1 MKRTLLI
8 AMFVVSLFSVKT
20 LAQETLSPQPTKI
33 ILNIGTDVC
42 MINLDENLSG
52 SIVRRD
58 ITPKVEL
65 DGGGKV
71 YLKIPERKISYKG
84 KYEVIWADTFRSY
97 QNGKMTHSV
106 SATAVVVDWEKWS
119 EDSALEQVSAE
130 IEWRAVNEFTLLVDE
145 VDHRIYATP
154 EAFTAI
160 RKLGAS
166 LTAEEFKLP
175 SSNYTHSF
183 KNTKGAI
190 IFDAEDSKL
199 YMRLINEKGYDS
211 TFQIK
216 KNGEVKMV
224 TPPKEKAERPR
235 LVS

>member
-130 IEWRAVNEFTLLVDE
+130 IEWRAINNFTLLADE
-145 VDHRIYATP
+145 IDRRVYVTP
-154 EAFTAI
+154 EALVVIEKFGAI
-160 RKLGAS
+160 

-175 SSNYTHSF
+175 SSNYVHNLRNS
-183 KNTKGAI
+183 KGAI
-190 IFDAEDSKL
+190 IFDAEGSKL
-199 YMRLINEKGYDS
+199 FMRLIDEKGRDK

-216 KNGEVKMV
+216 KNGEIK
-224 TPPKEKAERPR
+224 PYK
-235 LVS
+235 